1 MDGLW
6 RVPDLRSC
14 RKEKA
19 LAQSWTELIHFIKAA
34 MKPVCLSFFFFSLSL
49 FITLTLKENSV
60 HHLTG
65 APAQWCQNKNCSV
78 PPGFSSFG
86 NTAKYPWV
94 WFYPILSLSDH
105 GAEGQRNP
113 LQQPRFYKCVP
124 VPKEEVA
131 DLPAEESLSSGTLL
145 WALPRWAGCTGGKE
159 HI

>member
-1 MDGLW
+1 MKS
-6 RVPDLRSC
+6 PRSKILQE
-14 RKEKA
+14 RK
-19 LAQSWTELIHFIKAA
+19 STGSELDWANPLYKSCYEAS
-34 MKPVCLSFFFFSLSL
+34 LSFFFFFSLSL

-124 VPKEEVA
+124 VPKEEIA